1 MEEVLEVY
9 TWPYDP
15 RRPWI
20 CMDEVSKQLVGE
32 TRQPL
37 PTEPGQALRYD
48 YEYQRNG
55 VCNLFMFFDPL
66 QGWRHVEVT
75 ERRTMQDWAWALKT
89 VVEGYSPSADL
100 ITVVLDNLNTH
111 VPAALYA
118 TFPPTEARRLRRR
131 VEFVYTPKHG
141 SWLNMAEIELSVVSR
156 QCLNRRLAERDTVR
170 REVAAREVRRNGDG
184 VAGDWRFTTADA
196 RIKLKR
202 LYPVIHD

>member
-9 TWPYDP
+9 TRPSDP

-37 PTEPGQALRYD
+37 PAEPGQALRYD

-75 ERRTMQDWAWALKT
+75 ERRTRQDWAWALKA
-89 VVEGYSPSADL
+89 VVDGYYSSADVV
-100 ITVVLDNLNTH
+100 TVVLDNLNTH

-118 TFPPTEARRLRRR
+118 TFPPAEARRLRRR
-131 VEFVYTPKHG
+131 LEFVYTPRHG
-141 SWLNMAEIELSVVSR
+141 SWLNMAEIELSVLSR
-156 QCLNRRLAERDTVR
+156 QCLNRRLADRDALT
-170 REVAAREVRRNGDG
+170 REVIAWEGRRNATG
-184 VAGDWRFTTADA
+184 VAVDWRFTTATA
-196 RIKLKR
+196 RIKLRR

>member
-9 TWPYDP
+9 TRPYEP

-37 PTEPGQALRYD
+37 PAEPGQAVRYD

-55 VCNLFMFFDPL
+55 VCNLFLFFDPV

-75 ERRTMQDWAWALKT
+75 ARRTMQDWAWALKT
-89 VVEGYSPSADL
+89 VVEGYYPSADL
-100 ITVVLDNLNTH
+100 ITVVLDNLTTH

-118 TFPPTEARRLRRR
+118 TFPAAEARRLRRR
-131 VEFVYTPKHG
+131 LEFVYTPKHG
-141 SWLNMAEIELSVVSR
+141 SWLTMAEIELSVVSR
-156 QCLNRRLAERDTVR
+156 QCLNRRLAERDTVK
-170 REVAAREVRRNGDG
+170 REVSAWEVRRNADG
-184 VAGDWRFTTADA
+184 VAVDWRFTTADA

-202 LYPVIHD
+202 LYPVIQD

>member
-9 TWPYDP
+9 TPPYDP

-32 TRQPL
+32 TCQPL
-37 PTEPGQALRYD
+37 PAEPGQASRYD

-75 ERRTMQDWAWALKT
+75 ERRTMQDWAWALKA
-89 VVEGYSPSADL
+89 VVEGYYPSADVV
-100 ITVVLDNLNTH
+100 TVVLDNLNTH

-118 TFPPTEARRLRRR
+118 TFPPAEARRLRRR
-131 VEFVYTPKHG
+131 LEFVYTPKHG
-141 SWLNMAEIELSVVSR
+141 SWLNMAEIELSVLSR
-156 QCLNRRLAERDTVR
+156 QCLNRRLADRDTLT
-170 REVAAREVRRNGDG
+170 REVIAWEVRRNATG
-184 VAGDWRFTTADA
+184 VAVDWRFTTATA
-196 RIKLKR
+196 RIKLQR

>member
-1 MEEVLEVY
+1 MEEVLAVY
-9 TWPYDP
+9 TQPYDA

-37 PTEPGQALRYD
+37 PTEPGQAPRYD

-55 VCNLFMFFDPL
+55 VCNLFMFFDPVR
-66 QGWRHVEVT
+66 GWRHVGVT

-89 VVEGYSPSADL
+89 VVEDYYPSADL

-118 TFPPTEARRLRRR
+118 TFPPAEARRLRRR

-156 QCLNRRLAERDTVR
+156 QCLNRRLADRDTVK
-170 REVAAREVRRNGDG
+170 REVGAWEMRRNTDG
-184 VAGDWRFTTADA
+184 VTADWRFTTADA

-202 LYPVIHD
+202 LSPVIQD

>member
-1 MEEVLEVY
+1 MEEVLAVY
-9 TWPYDP
+9 TQPYDA

-37 PTEPGQALRYD
+37 PTEPGQAPRYD

-55 VCNLFMFFDPL
+55 VCNLFMFFDPVR
-66 QGWRHVEVT
+66 GWRHVGVT

-89 VVEGYSPSADL
+89 VVEDYYPSADL

-118 TFPPTEARRLRRR
+118 TFPPAEARRLRRR

-156 QCLNRRLAERDTVR
+156 QCLNRRLADRDTVK
-170 REVAAREVRRNGDG
+170 REVGAWEMRRNTDG
-184 VAGDWRFTTADA
+184 VTADWRFTTADVA
-196 RIKLKR
+196 LNSNAC
-202 LYPVIHD
+202 PQ